1 MGEDEMLNTRAQL
14 ALTEALRSG
23 ALRAGQFLSMPQLV
37 EILRV
42 PIAAVRE
49 ATRHA
54 QVSGW
59 LDVIP
64 KRGVQ
69 ILEAE
74 PATIR
79 DSLDVRM
86 VLDQEGAR
94 RRIRSG
100 AGLDDLPALREAH
113 ERMLELARGAGAP
126 ELSAQAIRVDLSLHD
141 FLARGLDNPMLR
153 ADYESNRIRI
163 AIFQRVRPFVQE
175 RVRSAMEE
183 HLAIIAGLERR
194 DSAATTEAIAHH
206 CLRTQHWWGVG
217 AS

>member
-1 MGEDEMLNTRAQL
+1 MLNTRAQT

-42 PIAAVRE
+42 PIAAVRD

-79 DSLDVRM
+79 DSLDLRM

-94 RRIRSG
+94 RWISKG
-100 AGLDDLPALREAH
+100 EGLEELAALRQAH
-113 ERMLELARGAGAP
+113 ERMLETSRGAASP
-126 ELSAQAIRVDLSLHD
+126 ELSPQAILVDLSLHD
-141 FLARGLDNPMLR
+141 FLARGLGNPMLR
-153 ADYESNRIRI
+153 ADYETNRIRI

-183 HLAIIAGLERR
+183 HLAIIDALQRG
-194 DSAATTEAIAHH
+194 DAPATTEAIAHH
-206 CLRTQHWWGVG
+206 CVRTQHWWGV
-217 AS
+217 AES